1 MKDWQIC
8 IAILILII
16 LINIKLKENLDLP
29 ERATAYDKPSELI
42 NEIQSII
49 KGDSNYDKTRYTN
62 TKASSDILQN
72 NRDSAYSINIRESG
86 ILDTCNTDLEH
97 INNDIKLMTDA
108 TDLCNVA
115 LTDKNNRL
123 NTCNASLS
131 ERIGEVNHMIQ
142 VIKNKWTHNTNLV
155 NSINWL
161 NSN

>member
-1 MKDWQIC
+1 MKDWQFYL
-8 IAILILII
+8 AILILII
-16 LINIKLKENLDLP
+16 LINIKLKENLDIP

-42 NEIQSII
+42 KEIKSII
-49 KGDSNYDKTRYTN
+49 KGEPNYDKIQYTN

-72 NRDSAYSINIRESG
+72 NRDSAHSINVRESG

-108 TDLCNVA
+108 TDLCNIA

-123 NTCNASLS
+123 KTCNASLS
-131 ERIGEVNHMIQ
+131 ERIGEVNYMIE
-142 VIKNKWTHNTNLV
+142 VIKNKWTHNTNL
-155 NSINWL
+155 NNNINWY